1 MLHDEFPHSIT
12 VLKKN
17 PIQDKMGGIIDERWG
32 PSFEMKGFMDTPSSR
47 ERYEAQQLKNPLDR
61 YLFYPYRT
69 DIDSAMRITYE
80 DEMYEL
86 AGRPE
91 DQGGQHEIMRVA
103 LKLIDN
109 EDV

>member
-1 MLHDEFPHSIT
+1 MLGAEFPHSIT

-17 PIQDKMGGIIDERWG
+17 PIRDKMGGIIDEKWTPVIRLN
-32 PSFEMKGFMDTPSSR
+32 GFVDTPSSR
-47 ERYEAQQLKNPLDR
+47 ERYESQQLENPLDR

-69 DIDSAMRITYE
+69 DIDSAMRITHE
-80 DEMYEL
+80 GETYEL

-103 LKLIDN
+103 LKLVDN
-109 EDV
+109 EVI